1 MRRAQAEICGCEACS
16 EDAEVI
22 FVMILDQ
29 VTGRDASTT
38 DYVLSEPATCR
49 KGLRGD
55 TRGPCGDGHCR
66 ANLSIIS
73 QLIQRSPTGDLANEE
88 IARDNKIYE

>member
-1 MRRAQAEICGCEACS
+1 MKTIIVPSRETMLRAQAEICGCEACS

-38 DYVLSEPATCR
+38 DYVLSEPATCPECNAKVFEETLVDPVGMETSGR
-49 KGLRGD
+49 IYPSL
-55 TRGPCGDGHCR
+55 
-66 ANLSIIS
+66 
-73 QLIQRSPTGDLANEE
+73 LI
-88 IARDNKIYE
+88 